1 MAGQTIL
8 AKKAVSERNR
18 KWDDYAIAFLQVLHS
33 GTRLFDHPHELMP
46 EDHVVLL
53 WDESIVNVQIRAAD
67 RGRGHPQDNVLR
79 IFDPGIVH
87 IVDFYFTGVMENQR
101 FHYFFALPGF
111 AILPCC
117 FASIPDGVTAANA
130 D

>member
-1 MAGQTIL
+1 
-8 AKKAVSERNR
+8 
-18 KWDDYAIAFLQVLHS
+18 
-33 GTRLFDHPHELMP
+33 MP

-53 WDESIVNVQIRAAD
+53 WDESIVNVQIRPAD
-67 RGRGHPQDNVLR
+67 RCRGHPQDNVLR

-87 IVDFYFTGVMENQR
+87 IVDFDFTGMMENQR